1 MFCGLLITPVHIT
14 ADAGLHDIDEYV
26 QAQLLLA
33 ALNITTH
40 VLHEGGSFIAKI
52 FRGRDISLLYSQLRV
67 FFKRVTCSK
76 PKSSRNSSLEAFV
89 VCQDYC
95 PPPGYKPVMGT
106 PLLDH
111 RYGLTCNA
119 PFRALPNLLT
129 LPSLTVTVIIA
140 PFSPFLCS
148 YDEANPMTGVNKV
161 IVPFVACG
169 DLSGLDS
176 DQSYALSA
184 TAAGDLEGVFKDSSA
199 SLSAIPQH
207 PADAAAQRTGLEY
220 QYLEPVA
227 KPTNPPYKSYLAM
240 KKAAVTTVNIIPHKG
255 VQEEGSSS
263 MGGGGGGGGSGA
275 EESQD
280 VDM

>member
-1 MFCGLLITPVHIT
+1 MAPIPGIK
-14 ADAGLHDIDEYV
+14 
-26 QAQLLLA
+26 QLQ
-33 ALNITTH
+33 
-40 VLHEGGSFIAKI
+40 GGSFIAKI

-67 FFKRVTCSK
+67 FFKR
-76 PKSSRNSSLEAFV
+76 
-89 VCQDYC
+89 DYC

-119 PFRALPNLLT
+119 
-129 LPSLTVTVIIA
+129 
-140 PFSPFLCS
+140 
-148 YDEANPMTGVNKV
+148 NPLTGVNKV

-240 KKAAVTTVNIIPHKG
+240 KK
-255 VQEEGSSS
+255 
-263 MGGGGGGGGSGA
+263 
-275 EESQD
+275 
-280 VDM
+280 